1 MTINKMDCANTHL
14 VKQIEDE
21 CFSHPWS
28 LKSIEAELDK
38 PGSCFYV
45 AEKDGEAVGYVGFNM
60 VLDEGY
66 IANLAVRENF
76 RRNGVAK
83 SLLSKV
89 IDTAKESNLAFVTL
103 EVRQSNTAAIALYSE
118 FGFALQGRR
127 KNFYRDPVEDGLI
140 LTKFL

>member
-1 MTINKMDCANTHL
+1 MTINKMSGANTHL

-21 CFSHPWS
+21 CFSRPWS
-28 LKSIEAELDK
+28 LMSIEAELNK

-45 AEKDGEAVGYVGFNM
+45 VEKDGEAVGYVGFNM

-89 IDTAKESNLAFVTL
+89 IDIAKENNLAFVTL

-118 FGFALQGRR
+118 FGFELQGRR